1 MSEILFLAHR
11 VPYPPTKGDKIR
23 SWHLLSGLARR
34 CTVHLG
40 AFVDDPTD
48 WGRLDGLRAVCG
60 ELCLRPLARRAALAR
75 GLLRGLAGGAALTT
89 GYYRDRRL
97 SEWARAL
104 GRRRRLDAVFA
115 FSSSMAPY
123 ALAPE
128 LAIDGPR
135 VVDFCDVDSDKWRQY
150 AAAHSGPVRW
160 IYAREARLLEACER
174 RAALL
179 ADATLLSAEPEAAL
193 LRRIAPQAAGR
204 IRVLANGVDAARF
217 DPAAD
222 WPNPYPA
229 GCRPVV
235 FTGAMDYYANIDAVR
250 WFADAVL
257 PQVRTAMPQAL
268 FAIVGSNPAPAVRA
282 LARPG
287 AVVVTGWVDDVRP
300 YLAHAAAVVAPLR
313 IARGVQ
319 NKVLEALAMA
329 RPLVTTSNAVQG
341 IAGVAEAGVR
351 VEDDAGAFAL
361 AVLDLLRTDAQ
372 PAIAGRRLVLERY
385 AWQTQV
391 EAVADLLLRGR
402 RTGTVPAGAGFATV

>member
-48 WGRLDGLRAVCG
+48 WARLDDLRAVCG
-60 ELCLRPLARRAALAR
+60 ELCLRPLARRAALTR
-75 GLLRGLAGGAALTT
+75 GVMGLARGAALTT
-89 GYYRDRRL
+89 GYYRDRGL
-97 SEWARAL
+97 AEWARAL
-104 GRRRRLDAVFA
+104 GRRRRLKAVFA

-128 LAIDGPR
+128 VAIDGPR
-135 VVDFCDVDSDKWRQY
+135 VVDFCDVDSDKWRQF
-150 AAAHSGPVRW
+150 AAAHAGLVRW
-160 IYAREARLLEACER
+160 MYAREARLLETCER
-174 RAALL
+174 RAALE
-179 ADATLLSAEPEAAL
+179 ADATLVSAEPEAAL
-193 LRRIAPQAAGR
+193 LRRIAPQAAR
-204 IRVLANGVDAARF
+204 RVRVLANGVDAARF
-217 DPAAD
+217 DPAAE

-229 GCRPVV
+229 GSRPVV

-250 WFADAVL
+250 WFVDAVL
-257 PQVRTAMPQAL
+257 PQVRAAVPQAL

-287 AVVVTGWVDDVRP
+287 TVLVTGWVEDVRP
-300 YLAHAAAVVAPLR
+300 YLAHAAVVVAPLR

-329 RPLVTTSNAVQG
+329 RPLVTTPNAVQG
-341 IAGVAEAGVR
+341 IAGVADAGVR
-351 VEDDAGAFAL
+351 VRDDAGTFAE
-361 AVLDLLRTDAQ
+361 AVVEQLHADAQ
-372 PAIAGRRLVLERY
+372 PATAGRRLVLERY
-385 AWQTQV
+385 AWQSQV
-391 EAVADLLLRGR
+391 DAVADLLLRRR
-402 RTGTVPAGAGFATV
+402 RTGPLPAGAGYAAI